1 MKRIIFIVCLAVW
14 GIILNAQS
22 FESVRARATEKGTVL
37 PKGTSVEGV
46 IISDYHSLNMAQNP
60 QVAWN
65 RVEGRMCYSTGYLQS
80 EDGKMGFRIL
90 FKDLYDNRVPRFS
103 RVRIDLEGCEVTKET
118 TPERYTLSD
127 VPLDAVKV
135 LGEAVPVA
143 KKRHIGELTEAD
155 LYTLVT
161 LEDVEFLSKEGSY
174 TNIREFYVQST
185 WLNAFKKPADSDWF
199 DEAGLYVRDNRGDA
213 LFLPVNTVCD
223 WRRRGD
229 RMPSG
234 VGSVTGIVVSEELR
248 RSGLPGP
255 LQLRIASPS
264 DVDIPMDGSSS
275 YELIASWD
283 WDRNYY
289 YTLNCESGPRKWLEK
304 VRIDAERVAPDKG
317 TGWLS
322 VTVPAQMGLDKDY
335 NARCARDGLN
345 AGEGNR
351 ECAAIVYDTKP
362 LDWFNGGAVQIETS
376 TKGFSGEGL
385 AVEFTWLSGYGT
397 IESAFGYPAHWK
409 IAYSLDG
416 THYVPVNQTFFL
428 RPLAWSDR
436 TPVSYDAA
444 VGFTENAVLLP
455 AMLLGQ
461 EKVFIRLIPADRVAA
476 AFHADPSERIDTGRP
491 EETGSFALK
500 FGRIA
505 LKALKSGE

>member
-1 MKRIIFIVCLAVW
+1 MKRIFSIICLAAW
-14 GIILNAQS
+14 GFMLQAQS
-22 FESVRARATEKGTVL
+22 FDAIRAKATDRGTVL
-37 PKGTSVEGV
+37 SQGAFVEGV
-46 IISDYHSLNMAQNP
+46 IISDYRSLNMAQNP

-90 FKDLYDNRVPRFS
+90 FKDLYDNRIPRFS
-103 RVRIDLEGCEVTKET
+103 RVRIDLTGCEVTKESG
-118 TPERYTLSD
+118 PERYTLSN
-127 VPLDAVKV
+127 VPF
-135 LGEAVPVA
+135 EAVTLLGQAVPTP

-155 LYTLVT
+155 LYTLVS
-161 LEDVEFLSKEGSY
+161 LEDVEFLSKEGAY
-174 TNIREFYVQST
+174 TNVREFYVQST

-199 DEAGLYVRDNRGDA
+199 DESGLYIRDNRGDA

-234 VGSVTGIVVSEELR
+234 VGNVTGIVVSEELR

-255 LQLRIASPS
+255 LQLRIASPQ
-264 DVDIPMDGSSS
+264 DVDIPMDGSTS

-289 YTLNCESGPRKWLEK
+289 YALNCESGQRKWLERL
-304 VRIDAERVAPDKG
+304 RIDAERVAPDKG
-317 TGWLS
+317 EGWLS
-322 VTVPAQMGLDKDY
+322 VTVPAKMGLDKDY
-335 NARCARDGLN
+335 NARCPRDGIV

-351 ECAAIVYDTKP
+351 ECAAIVYDTKA
-362 LDWFNGGAVQIETS
+362 LDWFNGGAVQVETS
-376 TKGFSGEGL
+376 TKGFSGQGL
-385 AVEFTWLSGYGT
+385 AVEFTWLAGYGT
-397 IESAFGYPAHWK
+397 SESAFGYPAHWQ

-416 THYVPVNQTFFL
+416 MHYIPVNQTFLL
-428 RPLAWSDR
+428 RPLAWSDG

-444 VGFTENAVLLP
+444 VGFTENTLLLP

-461 EKVFIRLIPADRVAA
+461 EKVFIRLMPADRVAT
-476 AFHADPSERIDTGRP
+476 AFRADPSERIDSGRP
-491 EETGSFALK
+491 DETSDFALK
-500 FGRIA
+500 LGRIA
-505 LKALKSGE
+505 LKALK